1 MADFIHRRSHP
12 IICQLEARVI
22 EGGIFSCTGEGGDAC
37 AARTPKLR
45 TLTEATALIWAKTGA
60 LEF

>member
-22 EGGIFSCTGEGGDAC
+22 EGGIFSCVGEGGDGGAV
-37 AARTPKLR
+37 RIPWLR
-45 TLTEATALIWAKTGA
+45 MLGMRVRHGLRGCRR
-60 LEF
+60 